1 MNEGEEMKQ
10 QTLSV
15 GGFDA
20 YRKTTRKA
28 EFLSCMDS
36 LVQSTLLKAY
46 LKAFLPRSVEAMDL
60 VAYSNFLLHKH
71 TGNNYSSGEF
81 FLAVINV

>member
-1 MNEGEEMKQ
+1 MHGQLGAKHVIKGVPQ
-10 QTLSV
+10 GV
-15 GGFDA
+15 
-20 YRKTTRKA
+20 
-28 EFLSCMDS
+28 
-36 LVQSTLLKAY
+36 
-46 LKAFLPRSVEAMDL
+46 LPRSVEAMDL